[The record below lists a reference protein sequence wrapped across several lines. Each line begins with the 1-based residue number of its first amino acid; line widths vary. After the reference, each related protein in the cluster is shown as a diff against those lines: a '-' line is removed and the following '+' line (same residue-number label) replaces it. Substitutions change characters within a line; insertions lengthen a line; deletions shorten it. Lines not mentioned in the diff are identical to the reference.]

1 MFGNSELGLE
11 GSARRNPAIDELQ
24 FGHVRADGTLDMGII
39 SEAMDF
45 ERAARDI
52 ARVYGPGG
60 ASPGP
65 YQDKLDAVEPLQHL
79 ATASKGNVASNIAG
93 ALALYLADSETA
105 SDRILLTNLIISA
118 AHICLVCL
126 LYLVV
131 FRRMVA
137 VLVRQAARSEAML
150 LALPEE
156 MAATAK
162 LQKYF
167 VRVTEGGVR
176 S

>member
-1 MFGNSELGLE
+1 MFGDSDLGLE
-11 GSARRNPAIDELQ
+11 GSARRNKAIDELQ
-24 FGHVRADGTLDMGII
+24 FGYVRADGSLDVGII
-39 SEAMDF
+39 SDSMEF

-65 YQDKLDAVEPLQHL
+65 YQGKLDAVAPLQHL
-79 ATASKGNVASNIAG
+79 FSASSGNAAKNIAG
-93 ALALYLADSETA
+93 AVELYLADSETT
-105 SDRILLTNLIISA
+105 SDGILTTNLIISSV
-118 AHICLVCL
+118 HICLVCL
-126 LYLVV
+126 LYLIV
-131 FRRMVA
+131 FRRMVE

-156 MAATAK
+156 MATTGK

-167 VRVTEGGVR
+167 VRVTT

>member
-1 MFGNSELGLE
+1 MFGDSDLGLE
-11 GSARRNPAIDELQ
+11 GSARRNKAIDELQ
-24 FGHVRADGTLDMGII
+24 FGHVRADGSLDVGII
-39 SEAMDF
+39 SDSMEF

-65 YQDKLDAVEPLQHL
+65 YQGKLDAVAPLQHL
-79 ATASKGNVASNIAG
+79 FAASSGNAANNIA
-93 ALALYLADSETA
+93 AAVELYLADSETT
-105 SDRILLTNLIISA
+105 SDGILTTNLIISSV
-118 AHICLVCL
+118 HICLVCL
-126 LYLVV
+126 LYLIV
-131 FRRMVA
+131 FRRMVE

-156 MAATAK
+156 MATTGK

-167 VRVTEGGVR
+167 VRVTT